1 MTGDLQLCVVRVG
14 GEDYAVDIRRVDEI
28 LAVPKVTPVPRAPHF
43 LEGVVTLRG
52 EVLPVVDVRRR
63 LGVAPLAQAGDGKG
77 KKRERL
83 LICRIGR
90 RRVGF
95 IVDAVTQVIRQ
106 KRSDLRPAPLTQVP
120 GRVPHVLGVC
130 GEAGRLKL
138 LLDVKA
144 LVQEEGT

>member
-1 MTGDLQLCVVRVG
+1 MTGDLQLCVMRVG
-14 GEDYAVDIRRVDEI
+14 QEDYAVDIRRVDEI
-28 LAVPKVTPVPRAPHF
+28 LAVPKLTSVPRGPAF

-63 LGVAPLAQAGDGKG
+63 LGVAPSAGDAKS

-83 LICRIGR
+83 LVCRIGR

-130 GEAGRLKL
+130 GEQGKLKL

-144 LVQEEGT
+144 LVQEEGK